1 MHTFSPNVNPE
12 TRESAHWRHPSSFT
26 SSVPWHVHFQTVDV
40 PLKYPLG
47 IWQSHDHQTD
57 PKTDPAEQSLHVW
70 P

>member
-1 MHTFSPNVNPE
+1 M
-12 TRESAHWRHPSSFT
+12 FT
-26 SSVPWHVHFQTVDV
+26 SQVPSHDDFQTVDV